1 MAQAVQAAAAPPPF
15 SVIGGFLGAGKTTLL
30 NRLLA
35 EPRAPRCAVL
45 VNDFGDIAV
54 DAALID
60 ARGGETIAMQ
70 NGCICCSIGGDL
82 ARAIAAALD
91 LAPAHI
97 VVEASGVAHPGR
109 IAAVARVSPELRPGR
124 VFVLADAGAL
134 RAQLND
140 AWIADTVAAQL
151 RAADHILVSKL
162 DAQPP
167 REQAA
172 VIDQLAREHPAA
184 ALSTTDEVQW
194 ADLLAAVDAR
204 ADADT
209 APADVDSDSPDAP
222 ATATAAAPDSHSPDM
237 ATDAAAPDSHTTAAN
252 IDAVPHARFVA
263 RTLRADAPID
273 LRRLA
278 AYLKSHPDIYRLKGW
293 AIDPADGKL
302 KLLQAAGPRLAIT
315 PYPAGNTVADADTTD
330 AGDGDGVGCDGGDSD
345 SDGGGDGG
353 VGDSNGI
360 GDGDGGVGVGDSSG
374 DGGGDS
380 GGVGGGG
387 DGVGDDGDGDGD
399 HPAIT
404 TGILAIL
411 IGNQNLPPPAQILRA
426 LTPD

>member
-1 MAQAVQAAAAPPPF
+1 MAQAAQPAAAPPPF

-172 VIDQLAREHPAA
+172 VIDQLARDHPAA

-194 ADLLAAVDAR
+194 ADLLAAVDADAC
-204 ADADT
+204 ADA

-315 PYPAGNTVADADTTD
+315 PYPAGNTVATTDTTVTGATGTTAATGN
-330 AGDGDGVGCDGGDSD
+330 AGDGDADGVSGD
-345 SDGGGDGG
+345 
-353 VGDSNGI
+353 
-360 GDGDGGVGVGDSSG
+360 GVGVGN
-374 DGGGDS
+374 
-380 GGVGGGG
+380 
-387 DGVGDDGDGDGD
+387 DGVGDRVGVGGDGDGDGD

-411 IGNQNLPPPAQILRA
+411 IGNQNLPPPPQILRA

>member
-1 MAQAVQAAAAPPPF
+1 MVQAAQAAAAPPPF

-91 LAPAHI
+91 LQPAHI

-194 ADLLAAVDAR
+194 ADLLAAVDAS
-204 ADADT
+204 ADADADADA
-209 APADVDSDSPDAP
+209 APADVDSDSPDTPAAATAP
-222 ATATAAAPDSHSPDM
+222 ATATNVAA
-237 ATDAAAPDSHTTAAN
+237 
-252 IDAVPHARFVA
+252 PHARFVA

-315 PYPAGNTVADADTTD
+315 PYPAGNTVAATATT
-330 AGDGDGVGCDGGDSD
+330 GDGVGG
-345 SDGGGDGG
+345 
-353 VGDSNGI
+353 
-360 GDGDGGVGVGDSSG
+360 GDGDGGGGGDG
-374 DGGGDS
+374 DGGG
-380 GGVGGGG
+380 VGG
-387 DGVGDDGDGDGD
+387 DSVGDGDTA
-399 HPAIT
+399 PPVIT

-411 IGNQNLPPPAQILRA
+411 IGNQNLPPAAQILRA

>member
-1 MAQAVQAAAAPPPF
+1 MKNSTVAPPPF

-91 LAPAHI
+91 LQPAHI

-172 VIDQLAREHPAA
+172 VIDQLARDHPAA

-194 ADLLAAVDAR
+194 ADLLATVDTR
-204 ADADT
+204 ADA
-209 APADVDSDSPDAP
+209 APIAAPVNANSPAAP
-222 ATATAAAPDSHSPDM
+222 ATATDATTPAMATNAAAPDSH
-237 ATDAAAPDSHTTAAN
+237 ATAAET
-252 IDAVPHARFVA
+252 AAPHARFVA

-315 PYPAGNTVADADTTD
+315 PYPAGNTVANAD
-330 AGDGDGVGCDGGDSD
+330 
-345 SDGGGDGG
+345 
-353 VGDSNGI
+353 
-360 GDGDGGVGVGDSSG
+360 
-374 DGGGDS
+374 
-380 GGVGGGG
+380 
-387 DGVGDDGDGDGD
+387 
-399 HPAIT
+399 AIT

-411 IGNQNLPPPAQILRA
+411 IGNQNLPPAAHILRA
-426 LTPD
+426 IASD

>member
-1 MAQAVQAAAAPPPF
+1 MAQAAQPAAAPPPF

-172 VIDQLAREHPAA
+172 VIEQLAREHPAA

-194 ADLLAAVDAR
+194 ADLLAA
-204 ADADT
+204 ADASADA
-209 APADVDSDSPDAP
+209 APADVNSDSPDTPAAATNAASPSTAP
-222 ATATAAAPDSHSPDM
+222 AMATNAAAPDSHAP
-237 ATDAAAPDSHTTAAN
+237 AANVDTAA
-252 IDAVPHARFVA
+252 PHARFVA

-278 AYLKSHPDIYRLKGW
+278 AYLKNNPDIYRLKGW

-315 PYPAGNTVADADTTD
+315 PYPAGNTVAATDTTATTGD
-330 AGDGDGVGCDGGDSD
+330 GGGVGGDGDGGGVGGDSVGGGD
-345 SDGGGDGG
+345 SDGGG
-353 VGDSNGI
+353 GD
-360 GDGDGGVGVGDSSG
+360 GVGDSSG
-374 DGGGDS
+374 DGDT
-380 GGVGGGG
+380 
-387 DGVGDDGDGDGD
+387 D
-399 HPAIT
+399 HPIT

-411 IGNQNLPPPAQILRA
+411 IGNQNLPPAAHILRA
-426 LTPD
+426 IASD